1 MKIENKNAHW
11 IKSARKDW
19 GFVLFVDWKLYFRC
33 MISNILSSCL
43 VKILKIKYYWPARN
57 NFIHKIFVEI
67 DLNRPGKNLKWFQRI
82 WIDSNW
88 WTEMYS
94 KNLTGFETIWHGFEN
109 VEERFIMDL
118 KCNQMIG
125 IDSKVLKY
133 QVESIWLDFEI
144 FSNDL
149 DTFEMMWW
157 DYKMFAKG
165 RMNLLWMLNVKS
177 IWNYLYWFSNVS
189 KCFESIRMDLA
200 RFRNIGI

>member
-1 MKIENKNAHW
+1 
-11 IKSARKDW
+11 
-19 GFVLFVDWKLYFRC
+19 

-88 WTEMYS
+88 WIEMYS